1 MRIGPTSLKVN
12 TVLARGLHRPRL
24 RTDLQISEQVVAG
37 EVSFVLKV
45 PELLTYARYGP
56 VEYSLLK
63 LADGTRT
70 PQEIAAAMNEEYG
83 ADSFSAGDVGDFI
96 ESTNPNMWERG
107 AAQKNLALLEKI
119 REERRERVNTASLLY
134 IHFSAWN
141 PDRTLD
147 RMMPYLRWL
156 FTPAF
161 VAFSV
166 FLYVVMGIIL
176 AQNWPRVR
184 QDTIEFYT
192 FSHKTFY
199 DIWFFWAMLFI
210 VIAIH
215 EFGHGLT
222 CKYFGGEVPKM
233 GFMLIYFGPAF
244 FTDTTDMH
252 VFDKTSKRL
261 WVIFAGLWIE
271 MVICALATIAWVL
284 CPPGSFLGDFFYKIL
299 LLTGISGLVF
309 NLNPLM
315 KYDGYY
321 ALAQYLEVDNM
332 REDSFEYVQLW
343 ARRYLLRQEVS
354 LPPVGRRKRRIY
366 LAYGISAFLY
376 SVFIIVLVTRW
387 LRNSMVGWLG
397 SSWGYIVTAW
407 LLYLMLR
414 KRLRP
419 LVAAARTGW
428 PQAKENLMAWK
439 ITRGQ
444 QVGLVAAV
452 ILLAIPPLAR
462 KTSSEFV
469 LEPGARAEVRALAD
483 GWVEQVRVQTGQRV
497 AAGEALAL
505 LRNPGLEARTAQLE
519 GERALA
525 ERALLAARGRGD
537 LGATER
543 SFREYQRLDVE
554 LGEARQR
561 ISWLVLTAPISGVV
575 VTQNIEQRTGEHLA
589 DGASFAE
596 IADRSTMRARIL
608 VRDWELQ
615 DVAEGALVKLNVRA
629 SPYRTYSGTVR
640 QILPAAALDEPVT
653 EPKTPEHGG
662 QPLSNYFAAVL
673 EFPNPDDSL
682 REGMTGTA
690 KIAGRRRPL
699 AWHWARGTWRW
710 LRSQVW

>member
-1 MRIGPTSLKVN
+1 MRIGPTSLKV
-12 TVLARGLHRPRL
+12 TSVLARGLHRPRL

-37 EVSFVLKV
+37 EVSFVFKV

-56 VEYSLLK
+56 VERSLLK

-70 PQEIAAAMNEEYG
+70 PQEIAEAMNAQHG
-83 ADSFSAGDVGDFI
+83 ADTFSAGDVSDFI

-119 REERRERVNTASLLY
+119 REERRERVNTSSLLY

-141 PDRTLD
+141 PDRTLE

-161 VAFSV
+161 VGFSAFL
-166 FLYVVMGIIL
+166 FALMGVIL
-176 AQNWPRVR
+176 AQNWPRIR
-184 QDTIEFYT
+184 QDTIDFYT

-199 DIWFFWAMLFI
+199 DIWFFWALLFI
-210 VIAIH
+210 VIGIH

-271 MVICALATIAWVL
+271 MVICALATVAWVL

-299 LLTGISGLVF
+299 LLTGVSGLIF

-343 ARRYLLRQEVS
+343 GRHFFLRQQVE
-354 LPPVGRRKRRIY
+354 LPAVGKRKRRIF
-366 LAYGISAFLY
+366 LTYGIAAFLY
-376 SVFIIVLVTRW
+376 GLFVIVLVARW

-397 SSWGYIVTAW
+397 GTWGHLATAG

-419 LVAAARTGW
+419 LAAAVRTGW
-428 PQAKENLMAWK
+428 PRAKEKFMAWK
-439 ITRGQ
+439 LTRGQ
-444 QVGLVAAV
+444 QVGLLAAV
-452 ILLAIPPLAR
+452 VLLTIPPLTT

-483 GWVEQVRVQTGQRV
+483 GWVEQVRVQTGDRV

-505 LRNPGLEARTAQLE
+505 LRNPALVARTAQLE

-537 LGATER
+537 LGGTER
-543 SFREYQRLDVE
+543 SFREFQRLDVE

-561 ISWLVLTAPISGVV
+561 LSWLILTAPINGVV
-575 VTQNIEQRTGEHLA
+575 ITQSVEQRIGEHLA

-596 IADRSTMRARIL
+596 IADRTAMRARIL

-615 DVAEGALVKLNVRA
+615 DVAEGAPVKLNVRA
-629 SPYRTYSGTVR
+629 SPFRTYTGTVR
-640 QILPAAALDEPVT
+640 QILPAAAPEEPVT
-653 EPKTPEHGG
+653 EPKTPERGG
-662 QPLSNYFAAVL
+662 RPLSNYFAVVL

-690 KIAGRRRPL
+690 KISGRRRPL
-699 AWHWARGTWRW
+699 AWRWARGSWRW
-710 LRSQVW
+710 LKSQVW